1 MQKKGDMSMK
11 DGSPEYECL
20 WRLQKRDMGYQD
32 NVQKKELEK
41 NMEINTAF
49 RILEI
54 EQTKDEEKIAGA
66 YRMLFAEI

>member
-32 NVQKKELEK
+32 NVQKK
-41 NMEINTAF
+41 
-49 RILEI
+49 RIG
-54 EQTKDEEKIAGA
+54 EEYGNKYSFSYIGD
-66 YRMLFAEI
+66 